1 MSMLDI
7 IVLLVLILAV
17 VRGLMRGMVDTLFSL
32 AAWMLA
38 FVLGK
43 WGALMVAPLLP
54 IGITNP
60 AIRYFAGFA
69 VVFLVVLVSVL
80 LLGHA
85 LASLVKAAG
94 LNNADKVLGGVMGLA
109 KGLVIL
115 VGLTLAAGL
124 TSLPRTDFWKQA
136 ALSNSLQ
143 AMAISVLP
151 LIPADVAKYIR
162 FDNVALTNLMDGC
175 TACAG

>member
-1 MSMLDI
+1 MSILDL
-7 IVLLVLILAV
+7 IVLLVLIFAV

-32 AAWMLA
+32 AAWVLA

-54 IGITNP
+54 IGIESP
-60 AIRYFAGFA
+60 VIRYFAGFA
-69 VVFLVVLVSVL
+69 VVFLLVLIGVL

-85 LASLVKAAG
+85 LASLIKAVG
-94 LNNADKVLGGVMGLA
+94 LGSADKVLGGVLGLA

-115 VGLTLAAGL
+115 IGLTLAAGL

-136 ALSNSLQ
+136 GLSDSLQ
-143 AMAISVLP
+143 AMAQLSLP
-151 LIPADVAKYIR
+151 LLPADMAKYVR
-162 FDNVALTNLMDGC
+162 FE
-175 TACAG
+175 

>member
-1 MSMLDI
+1 MLDL
-7 IVLLVLILAV
+7 IVLLVLALTV

-32 AAWMLA
+32 AAWILA

-54 IGITNP
+54 IATENP
-60 AIRYFAGFA
+60 GIRYFAGFA
-69 VVFLVVLVSVL
+69 VIFLAVLIGVL

-85 LASLVKAAG
+85 MASLIKAAG
-94 LNNADKVLGGVMGLA
+94 LGSADKVLGGVLGLA

-115 VGLTLAAGL
+115 IGLTLAAGL

-136 ALSNSLQ
+136 ALSDSLQ
-143 AMAISVLP
+143 ALAQRALP
-151 LIPADVAKYIR
+151 LLPAEMAKYVR
-162 FDNVALTNLMDGC
+162 FE
-175 TACAG
+175 

>member
-1 MSMLDI
+1 MSLLDLI
-7 IVLLVLILAV
+7 VVLVLLLAV
-17 VRGLMRGMVDTLFSL
+17 VRGLMRGLVDTLFSL
-32 AAWMLA
+32 AAWILA
-38 FVLGK
+38 FIAGR
-43 WGALMVAPLLP
+43 WGAVVLAPMLP
-54 IGITNP
+54 IGIENP

-69 VVFLVVLVSVL
+69 VIFLVVLIGVL

-94 LNNADKVLGGVMGLA
+94 LGSADTVLGGVLGLA

-136 ALSNSLQ
+136 MLSGTLQ
-143 AMAISVLP
+143 SMAQSALP
-151 LIPADVAKYIR
+151 LVPASVAKYVR
-162 FDNVALTNLMDGC
+162 FE
-175 TACAG
+175 

>member
-1 MSMLDI
+1 MLDL
-7 IVLLVLILAV
+7 IVLLVLILTV
-17 VRGLMRGMVDTLFSL
+17 VRGLMLGMVDTLFSL
-32 AAWMLA
+32 AAWVLA
-38 FVLGK
+38 FMLGK

-54 IGITNP
+54 IGIENP

-69 VVFLVVLVSVL
+69 VVFLLVLIGVL

-85 LASLVKAAG
+85 LASLVKAVG
-94 LNNADKVLGGVMGLA
+94 LGSADKVLGGVIGLA

-136 ALSNSLQ
+136 MLSGSLQ
-143 AMAISVLP
+143 AMAQLSLP
-151 LIPADVAKYIR
+151 LLPADMAKYVR
-162 FDNVALTNLMDGC
+162 FE
-175 TACAG
+175 

>member
-7 IVLLVLILAV
+7 IVLLVLVFTV
-17 VRGLMRGMVDTLFSL
+17 VRGLMRGMIDTLFSL

-38 FVLGK
+38 FVLGE

-54 IGITNP
+54 VVIENP
-60 AIRYFAGFA
+60 SIRYFSGFV
-69 VVFLVVLVSVL
+69 VVFLVVLIGVM

-85 LASLVKAAG
+85 LASVVKSIG
-94 LNNADKVLGGVMGLA
+94 LGGADTLLGGVLGLT

-136 ALSNSLQ
+136 ALSGSLQ
-143 AMAISVLP
+143 KMALLSLP

-162 FDNVALTNLMDGC
+162 YE
-175 TACAG
+175 

>member
-1 MSMLDI
+1 MLDL
-7 IVLLVLILAV
+7 IVVLVLVLAV
-17 VRGLMRGMVDTLFSL
+17 VRGLMRGLVDTLFSL
-32 AAWMLA
+32 AAWILA
-38 FVLGK
+38 FVAGR
-43 WGALMVAPLLP
+43 WGAVALAPMLP
-54 IGITNP
+54 IGIENP

-69 VVFLVVLVSVL
+69 LIFLVVLIGVL

-94 LNNADKVLGGVMGLA
+94 LGSADTVLGGVLGLA

-136 ALSNSLQ
+136 MLSGSLQ
-143 AMAISVLP
+143 SMARSALP
-151 LIPADVAKYIR
+151 LVPASVAKYVR
-162 FDNVALTNLMDGC
+162 FE
-175 TACAG
+175 